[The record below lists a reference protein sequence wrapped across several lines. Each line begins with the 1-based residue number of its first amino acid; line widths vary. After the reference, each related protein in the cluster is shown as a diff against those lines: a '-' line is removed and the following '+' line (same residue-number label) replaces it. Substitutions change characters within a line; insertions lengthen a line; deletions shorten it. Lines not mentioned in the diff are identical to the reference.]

1 MSFKRR
7 LASVGL
13 AGALAGSLLATL
25 ASPVFADVST
35 VTFSFS
41 NKLAGG
47 TATWTVAFTTGA
59 SGALTAGTGT
69 ITITA
74 PSGTQFPSAA
84 SNYSVTSGNNT
95 QTASNVTGGGSNAV
109 TITTP
114 VAVGN
119 SAAVTVVIT
128 GVTNPA
134 AGSYTASQFK
144 VHTSAEATDVSPAS
158 GATFYPTSYQGKSS
172 SSTGSDQTNILNCNL
187 GQVAT
192 ADTCSQVADG
202 ISIVRLGEDGAAPPS
217 TNVAFTLSG
226 GGAFVSTGGS
236 YALQNATLVTGTTGN
251 ALSSIDVRAPS
262 TPGTSVV
269 TVYIQDPNTLTYT
282 QEGTLTITWFAASAL
297 NPSEANSLVKIVD
310 PMVSSCAT
318 QPAISS
324 APAVS
329 SAPASGGTAQLC
341 IAVNDGNGNPVN
353 NAKVSVT
360 ITPVGLVNFG
370 QAAQATTGASGIVIF
385 GLSGSG
391 LAGVSTIGISVT
403 VGSTTTTFAPRTFTW
418 TGALSSITLTNV
430 KYAIGQ
436 GFTTGHV
443 AKVVAKDSAGNNLT
457 TSTLCT
463 SLTVASSPALTG
475 LTVAASPA
483 WDATAGAC
491 FVDATTTALA
501 AFGSTSITVSSTSA
515 GVTSNAVTLYVSGD
529 PDSFTVAFDKTTVAP
544 GGTATFTIT
553 VKDANGLPVPDGTST
568 TAVTNGGALVG
579 GIISGP
585 SATSDTSNGV
595 ATYTLVAPNTTG
607 VVTVTAVV
615 DSLAT
620 QSASIT
626 VGAPV
631 SVTATAGTALGVTTS
646 GPFSTTTKVQALG
659 KYVTWKFSFGAAGA
673 GQTVEIWRAV
683 KQADGT
689 WSGFTLLTKRV
700 ANSNG
705 DVFFY
710 WRSSSATWI
719 SVRGKLGTTYTPAL
733 QARWK

>member
-1 MSFKRR
+1 VSFKRR

-25 ASPVFADVST
+25 ASPVFADVSS

-59 SGALTAGTGT
+59 SGALTANTDT
-69 ITITA
+69 IAITA
-74 PSGTQFPSAA
+74 PPGSMVWQWPATQVTVNNQSAFLSMA
-84 SNYSVTSGNNT
+84 GPNFLQVYTPVNVGNNT
-95 QTASNVTGGGSNAV
+95 S
-109 TITTP
+109 
-114 VAVGN
+114 
-119 SAAVTVVIT
+119 VTVVIT
-128 GVTNPA
+128 GVTNPP
-134 AGSYTASQFK
+134 AGTYPNTDFA
-144 VHTSAEATDVSPAS
+144 VHTSVETVDVNPTS
-158 GATFYPTSYQGKSS
+158 GATFYRDMSS
-172 SSTGSDQTNILNCNL
+172 FSTGSDQTSILDCVA
-187 GQVAT
+187 GQEHT
-192 ADTCSQVADG
+192 FDTCSQAADG
-202 ISIVRLGEDGAAPPS
+202 ISIVRLAEDPAAPVN

-226 GGAFVSTGGS
+226 GGAFVSVGAGATWT
-236 YALQNATLVTGTTGN
+236 LQSSSLVTGTT
-251 ALSSIDVRAPS
+251 SSNPPSSSNTIDVRAPS